1 MIRLLRE
8 YAIDPEEKVK
18 PKAEVESNVVK
29 EESEVGTAVATE
41 AGEGAEAGGGAGAA
55 AGAGAGTEA
64 GGGAGAGTGTG
75 AGTEAGGDAGA
86 AAGAGGG
93 AGAGG
98 DAGAGAGAGLGAVR
112 VATVEDDKRAT
123 TTTMSAESTAAIND
137 AETSRTTWYCT
148 LAIPTRRKRFWWEWG
163 NYIFH
168 KTL

>member
-8 YAIDPEEKVK
+8 YAIDPVENVK
-18 PKAEVESNVVK
+18 PKAEVESNMVK

-93 AGAGG
+93 
-98 DAGAGAGAGLGAVR
+98 AGAGAGAGLGAVR